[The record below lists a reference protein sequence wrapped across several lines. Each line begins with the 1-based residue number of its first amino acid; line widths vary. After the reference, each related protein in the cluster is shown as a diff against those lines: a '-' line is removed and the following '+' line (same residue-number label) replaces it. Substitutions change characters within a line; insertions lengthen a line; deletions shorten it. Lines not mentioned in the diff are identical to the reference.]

1 MLQNTFFTFTDLL
14 AAGNT
19 VKTDIKLNTA
29 HPIFK
34 GHFPEQAVVPGV
46 CMLQM
51 VKEILEAY
59 IKKETRLI
67 KAGDLKFL
75 SFIYPDENKL
85 IQIELKI
92 TMEDERIIAD
102 ARLLNNTTILFK
114 FKGIFVRR

>member
-1 MLQNTFFTFTDLL
+1 MLQNTFFTFSDLQVEGDL
-14 AAGNT
+14 
-19 VKTDIKLNTA
+19 VKTDINLNAA

-59 IKKETRLI
+59 IKQETRLS

-85 IQIELKI
+85 IQVELKI
-92 TMEDERIIAD
+92 TMEDEWIIAD
-102 ARLLNNTTILFK
+102 ARLLDNAAILFK

>member
-1 MLQNTFFTFTDLL
+1 MLQNTFFTFSDLQV
-14 AAGNT
+14 AGNI
-19 VKTDIKLNTA
+19 VKTDIKLNA
-29 HPIFK
+29 GHPIFK
-34 GHFPEQAVVPGV
+34 GHFPEQPVVPGV

-51 VKEILEAY
+51 VKEIMEAY
-59 IKKETRLI
+59 IKADTRLI

-85 IQIELKI
+85 IQMEMKI

-102 ARLLNNTTILFK
+102 ARLQDSAAILFK